1 MIDQLPEEMQGII
14 VKNLN
19 TLEQRRLNT
28 AIKLQQSI
36 KRSILE
42 MTSISGKKIILAV
55 MLRNNIRKLF
65 ATLDAYMPSYTYSLC
80 NYSSVY
86 LPYRNECLLFAPKD
100 QSRPFCRFCGKYK
113 IDHKYWKMI
122 NIYFQ
127 SRNIF

>member
-1 MIDQLPEEMQGII
+1 MIDQLPEEMQEII
-14 VKNLN
+14 AKNL
-19 TLEQRRLNT
+19 TMLEKRRLNT
-28 AIKLQQSI
+28 AAKLQPSI

-42 MTSISGKKIILAV
+42 MTSISGKKIILSI

-65 ATLDAYMPSYTYSLC
+65 TILDAYMPSYTYSLC

-86 LPYRNECLLFAPKD
+86 LPYKDQCLLFAPKD
-100 QSRPFCRFCGKYK
+100 QSRPSCRFCGKYK
-113 IDHKYWKMI
+113 IDHKYWKMM